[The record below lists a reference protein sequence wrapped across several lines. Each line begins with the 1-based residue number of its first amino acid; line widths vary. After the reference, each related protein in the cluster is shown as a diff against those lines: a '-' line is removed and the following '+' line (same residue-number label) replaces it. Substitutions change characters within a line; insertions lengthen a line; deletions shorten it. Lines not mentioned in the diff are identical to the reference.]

1 MKEQGEC
8 SCPLTATSKI
18 GKICQNEEMCVNSQ
32 TSTSAACLS
41 SCPAAPQPVTE
52 KCFCKDGTTEVNVCN
67 EGSICKEGQCEDATT
82 TTEKTDSTS
91 SISTYS
97 VSSGCATGWIQFGQT
112 GNCYKYMETKMNW
125 HEALEQCKANSNGT
139 LASVPSKETNDFLL
153 SLITEF
159 VWIGGLDRNKERI
172 WEWSDGTPWG
182 YENWFVG
189 GSVGKSNWSPQPDNY
204 GGNEY
209 CIGMMKLGT
218 DASGQWFDAPFSS
231 KINFICQ
238 YEAGTILIQ
247 SYVYC
252 IYTVSFL

>member
-1 MKEQGEC
+1 MNVVKEQGEC

-182 YENWFVG
+182 YENWNPG
-189 GSVGKSNWSPQPDNY
+189 EPNNR

-209 CIGMMKLGT
+209 YMAMGGNY
-218 DASGQWFDAPFSS
+218 APGQWFDGSFSH

-238 YEAGTILIQ
+238 HEAGTIPYFFIITL
-247 SYVYC
+247 
-252 IYTVSFL
+252 L